1 MPLDEETIAAP
12 VVKTCVRITGNLRP
26 TVSIEMQ
33 NKLGDLRIKTDRQLE
48 QLRLRILDELQRQVP
63 PCSLH
68 KEFLNGI
75 TVSTTVR
82 DVVAIVAE
90 KGFEQR
96 EEDASV

>member
-12 VVKTCVRITGNLRP
+12 VVKTCVRITGSLRP

-33 NKLGDLRIKTDRQLE
+33 NKLGDLRIKTDPQLE
-48 QLRLRILDELQRQVP
+48 HLRLKILDELERQVP
-63 PCSLH
+63 PCGLN

-90 KGFEQR
+90 KGFEQLDK
-96 EEDASV
+96 DAIV